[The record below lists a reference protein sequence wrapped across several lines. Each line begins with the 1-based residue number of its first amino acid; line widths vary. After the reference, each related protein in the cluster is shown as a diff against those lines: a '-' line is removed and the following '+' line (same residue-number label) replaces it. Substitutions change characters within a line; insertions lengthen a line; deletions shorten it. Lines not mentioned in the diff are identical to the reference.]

1 MNDQNHDTYEN
12 TQEQDFPA
20 RAVRQGEDNERLIGT
35 AMDHYQQRTLNW
47 LGSRAER
54 QLVQEKLIQEMA
66 LGFDHRRQALGMV
79 LESRLHSVREA
90 CNHIL
95 TTGKTHLRQQR
106 LEFFG
111 QVFFEVEQQLNVL
124 ADEFLNDMDARFK
137 KIESYQ
143 STVIRDREQARMQ
156 RSLDGF
162 MQTLDCLMDDFRH
175 IIHENIGQTPS
186 PIIETVTNQVTSDE
200 PRSLMEG
207 LMGNGKY

>member
-1 MNDQNHDTYEN
+1 MSKDSHDVSLQTEG
-12 TQEQDFPA
+12 QDFPE

-35 AMDHYQQRTLNW
+35 AMDHYQSRNLNW

-54 QLVQEKLIQEMA
+54 QLVQEKLVQEMA
-66 LGFDHRRQALGMV
+66 LGFDHRRQALAMV

-111 QVFFEVEQQLNVL
+111 QVFFEVEQRLNGL
-124 ADEFLNDMDARFK
+124 SDEFLNDMDARFE
-137 KIESYQ
+137 KIEGYKS
-143 STVIRDREQARMQ
+143 SVIRERERARME

-175 IIHENIGQTPS
+175 IIHENIGQAPGPIEVEEQQSPS
-186 PIIETVTNQVTSDE
+186 SQQRP
-200 PRSLMEG
+200 LMER
-207 LMGNGKY
+207 LMGNGKT